1 MKKLA
6 LSALVIATAFV
17 GVGSL
22 QAGDKGSAAGGL
34 ELSGNVDVVTGWQ
47 HDSKNAQGLLNGVN
61 DLDNAG
67 LLGEGQLGDFRG
79 QGAAYR
85 DTFNFYIDQ
94 VELDINKTFGENIRI
109 RADLDFGRA
118 NSGSQRVTGAN
129 NFNLEQ
135 GYVTANIP
143 VGNGLE
149 FLVGR
154 FNIPLGLEAVDRAN
168 NIALSYTNLYR
179 FLRPHNTTGMKL
191 YYAFNDL
198 FDWHIYAVNNLYDG
212 ISLTGTS
219 GIGSIGV
226 TDTPI
231 PSWGTR
237 FGFTWG
243 EKGKESTVGL
253 SYAGGPEGGV
263 YGINAMR
270 HFTNIAD
277 LDFSIHATDNFI
289 IAGEGI
295 FRQDNLGGACLP
307 GGFNQP
313 AVGTAIPVQNCRG
326 FGGNLLLA
334 YNFSETWGMYFR
346 YDYLYDRSGNYINP
360 ANYAATT
367 TAGKRQIHDF
377 SLGASYQIT
386 EGAKLKMEYR
396 LDMGLIPAN
405 GLAAGAGGAKSWNN
419 AFALEF
425 AYNF

>member
-6 LSALVIATAFV
+6 LSALVIATAFM

-22 QAGDKGSAAGGL
+22 QAADKGSAAGGL

-47 HDSKNAQGLLNGVN
+47 HDSKNSLGGVDGVN
-61 DLDNAG
+61 DVDNAG
-67 LLGEGQLGDFRG
+67 LLGAGQLGDFRG
-79 QGAAYR
+79 PSAPYR

-118 NSGSQRVTGAN
+118 LSGSIRTTGAN

-149 FLVGR
+149 VLAGR

-179 FLRPHNTTGMKL
+179 YVRPHNVTGMKL

-198 FDWHIYAVNNLYDG
+198 FDWHIYAVNNLYDTTN
-212 ISLTGTS
+212 I
-219 GIGSIGV
+219 GIGGV
-226 TDTPI
+226 TNDTPI
-231 PSWGTR
+231 PSFGTR

-243 EKGKESTVGL
+243 EKGKESTLGL
-253 SYAGGPEGGV
+253 SYAGGPEGAV
-263 YGINAMR
+263 AGINAMR

-295 FRQDNLGGACLP
+295 FRQDNTLGACP
-307 GGFNQP
+307 GP
-313 AVGTAIPVQNCRG
+313 KGTPNCRTY
-326 FGGNLLLA
+326 GGDLMLA
-334 YNFSETWGMYFR
+334 YNFSETWGMFFR
-346 YDYLYDRSGNYINP
+346 YDYLYDKKAG
-360 ANYAATT
+360 AAGFYT
-367 TAGKRQIHDF
+367 GVPQQIHDF
-377 SLGASYQIT
+377 ALGASYQIT

-396 LDMGLIPAN
+396 LDMNLYPAGLVAPTT
-405 GLAAGAGGAKSWNN
+405 AKGWNN
-419 AFALEF
+419 SFALEF